1 MKKQIF
7 IILGAVLVL
16 SLSACSSNSASDNS
30 SASSSASETSE
41 TSEVSSAASS
51 DPYEAF
57 RDEANSLAESSDANA
72 SSDSST
78 DDGKVATVNNEYDSV
93 YLQWKYSNWESASD
107 TDRRKCAE
115 AYLGYYGDVLGW
127 KVTDEDKTDEQ
138 LEKIEDSL
146 SSALKKNPD
155 FSVQEIIL
163 YILSDDGSSSNAE

>member
-1 MKKQIF
+1 MKKHLF
-7 IILGAVLVL
+7 IILSAVLAL

-30 SASSSASETSE
+30 AVSSSASE

-51 DPYEAF
+51 DSYEAF

-163 YILSDDGSSSNAE
+163 YILSDDGSSSSAE